1 MGYYRAS
8 NIKIDGVSL
17 HYNSDGELVSAGG
30 GGGGDA
36 SIDDINISTSTTYS
50 SSKTENRLTELYD
63 QIEDDFGGTV
73 LSYNDTLAV
82 LGIPPS
88 PFYQYRIVSKV
99 MTSNSAPSP
108 YACAASSEYS
118 DDFKAYKAFRQMTD
132 DKGWMSANGSVAN
145 AWIRY
150 SFAEPKVIGRIT
162 IQNMNNA
169 SPAACKIFKF
179 EGSNNAGASYTTL
192 ATCTVDSD
200 AAGAMQSYDIE
211 NSTSYTYYRLFVV
224 EGYDGTNVG
233 FGCINLL
240 EKYTA

>member
-8 NIKIDGVSL
+8 NIKVDGTTL
-17 HYNSDGELVSAGG
+17 HYNSNGELVSAGG

-50 SSKTENRLTELYD
+50 SSKTENRLTELYN

-82 LGIPPS
+82 LGVPPS
-88 PFYQYRIVSKV
+88 PFYQYRIASKI
-99 MTSNSAPSP
+99 MTSNSTPSP
-108 YACAASSEYS
+108 NSCAASSEYS
-118 DDFKAYKAFRQMTD
+118 GYEAWKAFRQTND
-132 DKGWMSANGSVAN
+132 GAGWMSADGSTAN

-150 SFAEPKVIGRIT
+150 AFAESKVIGRIT
-162 IQNMNNA
+162 IQNMDNS
-169 SPAACKIFKF
+169 SPAACKKFKLQ
-179 EGSNNAGASYTTL
+179 GSNDAGASYTDL
-192 ATCTVDSD
+192 ATCNVDSD

-211 NSTSYTYYRLFVV
+211 NSTSYAYYRIFVV
-224 EGYDGTNVG
+224 EGYDNTNVG